1 MERYLRPY
9 AELGRS
15 GAAWLS
21 PRPAVPATGSDRQY
35 GIAWLS
41 PRLRGP
47 ERPTPATPAESSVTV
62 GETAILSTTRP
73 VAEFGSLGHPSVE
86 NDRPNGPAAA
96 CRDERAKDC
105 SVTLEV
111 VLDGS

>member
-1 MERYLRPY
+1 M
-9 AELGRS
+9 
-15 GAAWLS
+15 
-21 PRPAVPATGSDRQY
+21 
-35 GIAWLS
+35 
-41 PRLRGP
+41 
-47 ERPTPATPAESSVTV
+47 

-86 NDRPNGPAAA
+86 TIGRMGPRAA
-96 CRDERAKDC
+96 CRDERGKDC

>member
-1 MERYLRPY
+1 M
-9 AELGRS
+9 
-15 GAAWLS
+15 
-21 PRPAVPATGSDRQY
+21 
-35 GIAWLS
+35 
-41 PRLRGP
+41 
-47 ERPTPATPAESSVTV
+47 TV